1 MKKWLKQL
9 IYIGFRGTEQIE
21 IIQGYLDS
29 EYTVKGVENMENLQ
43 ELKIKEKE
51 LWEQINKFNKI
62 QYKVYEEF
70 LEKNGLDKEVEFY
83 VWTRNKKEWKKG
95 KILIRSNGYSFIA
108 PYQYE
113 FHSYT
118 KQGKLSIN
126 QLGYIKSPENITNY
140 IEEGELRGVEDDE

>member
-1 MKKWLKQL
+1 MGSKYNFK
-9 IYIGFRGTEQIE
+9 RGK
-21 IIQGYLDS
+21 S
-29 EYTVKGVENMENLQ
+29 MENLQ
-43 ELKIKEKE
+43 ELKTKEKE
-51 LWEQINKFNKI
+51 LWEQIKEFNKI
-62 QYKVYEEF
+62 QCKVYEDF
-70 LEKNGLDKEVEFY
+70 LEINGLDKDVEFY

-140 IEEGELRGVEDDE
+140 IEKGELRGVKDDEN